1 MNTIRKNAIVITI
14 LGLGALCFSL
24 SASAAAQKPAVQAD
38 PALQTASSSAPNTLN
53 QEVISLDVVN
63 PIDDLVQIDKTFD
76 RLLRINTTLAKQFF
90 MVNHHAFASELH
102 EEATQFVLSVD
113 LPGVDPKAVHLTV
126 QNRMLMIQAQREITK
141 KTDQKKTESE
151 AKEYVYRYRF
161 ALPDSADADK
171 ITAKLNRGVLTIIL
185 PKGKGPQPRTILI
198 QDH

>member
-1 MNTIRKNAIVITI
+1 MNRIQKNSIFTSI
-14 LGLGALCFSL
+14 LGVGALCFSL
-24 SASAAAQKPAVQAD
+24 AASAAAQKPAIQTDSAI
-38 PALQTASSSAPNTLN
+38 QTASSASSKSN

-171 ITAKLNRGVLTIIL
+171 IIAKLNRGVLTIIL
-185 PKGKGPQPRTILI
+185 PKGKGPQPRTIPI